1 MSKRHRG
8 KGVKP
13 PMLHINMRLP
23 QYVVDYFK
31 EFPSY
36 TKEMRR
42 VLEEHVNKAD
52 NAGATQVALD
62 QQRWQDILAEDEN
75 WPDDGNI
82 VAIKEKDNEADE

>member
-1 MSKRHRG
+1 MTEK
-8 KGVKP
+8 KT
-13 PMLHINMRLP
+13 PMLHMNLRLP

-52 NAGATQVALD
+52 TAGATQVAVD
-62 QQRWQDILAEDEN
+62 QQRWQDILAEEN
-75 WPDDGNI
+75 DDDTNDI
-82 VAIKEKDNEADE
+82 

>member
-1 MSKRHRG
+1 MNTIRRSRG

-13 PMLHINMRLP
+13 AMLHVNVRLP
-23 QYVVDYFK
+23 QYVLDYFK

-52 NAGATQVALD
+52 KEGATQVALD
-62 QQRWQDILAEDEN
+62 QPRWQDIMAEEN
-75 WPDDGNI
+75 DD
-82 VAIKEKDNEADE
+82 EADE

>member
-1 MSKRHRG
+1 MNTTRRSRG

-13 PMLHINMRLP
+13 SMLHTNVRLP

-52 NAGATQVALD
+52 NEGATQVALD
-62 QQRWQDILAEDEN
+62 QQRWQDILADGKN
-75 WPDDGNI
+75 WPDDGGI
-82 VAIKEKDNEADE
+82 VGIKENDDE